1 MAVSPVYTVAVAALL
16 VASHTVSFSVSNDTA
31 SFAFRLTT
39 LCALAACVQVAAGG
53 RESLVPAA
61 VVAALAVLGV
71 TVAAAHQPLAPVDGM
86 LRFLP
91 IPALTA
97 LAFICVA
104 TAVAG
109 TRSRLARRTT
119 SSMDAGADAVAQ
131 PAYDDTGVGERR
143 SSGSSA

>member
-1 MAVSPVYTVAVAALL
+1 
-16 VASHTVSFSVSNDTA
+16 
-31 SFAFRLTT
+31 
-39 LCALAACVQVAAGG
+39 
-53 RESLVPAA
+53 
-61 VVAALAVLGV
+61 
-71 TVAAAHQPLAPVDGM
+71 M